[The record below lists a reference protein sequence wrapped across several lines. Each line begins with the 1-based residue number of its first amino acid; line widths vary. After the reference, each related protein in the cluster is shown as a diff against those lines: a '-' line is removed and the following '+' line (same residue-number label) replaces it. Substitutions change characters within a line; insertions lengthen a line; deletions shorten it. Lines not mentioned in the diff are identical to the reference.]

1 MEIKKKY
8 LPIWPSESTVFQSS
22 LHLRKKQR
30 VNPMIKET
38 VPPDQDA
45 NLQSLTGNA
54 GSELKFCLTM

>member
-1 MEIKKKY
+1 
-8 LPIWPSESTVFQSS
+8 
-22 LHLRKKQR
+22 
-30 VNPMIKET
+30 MIKET